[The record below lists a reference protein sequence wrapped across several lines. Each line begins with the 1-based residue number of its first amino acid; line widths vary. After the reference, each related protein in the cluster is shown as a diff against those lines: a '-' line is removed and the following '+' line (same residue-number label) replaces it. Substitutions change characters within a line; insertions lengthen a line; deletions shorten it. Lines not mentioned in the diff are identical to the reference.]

1 MLVNFCVVNCYCQS
15 EKKKEKRKQ
24 TLERKKNIKNVIKSD
39 KLIHFCLTISS
50 AFCTDESV
58 SALRKSV
65 QVIFTNYLLSGS
77 RHAQVVKNLLP

>member
-15 EKKKEKRKQ
+15 EKKRKEKTNTR
-24 TLERKKNIKNVIKSD
+24 EKKNVKNVIKSD
-39 KLIHFCLTISS
+39 QLIHFCLTISS
-50 AFCTDESV
+50 AFCRDESV
-58 SALRKSV
+58 SALRKFV